1 MFYIRAGF
9 TALYVVPNNNN
20 KKNLKDLEVNVQN
33 AKAIHAL
40 EEKLTETNGTKMQ
53 RLGQARWTAILRLK
67 EACEA
72 LSNDNDLEDVISFL
86 AKIVVER
93 DAEFIEHMK
102 DMHEEACPCCAE
114 DEEEEVL

>member
-1 MFYIRAGF
+1 MFYIGVGF
-9 TALYVVPNNNN
+9 TALYVVQNNT
-20 KKNLKDLEVNVQN
+20 
-33 AKAIHAL
+33 IHAL
-40 EEKLTETNGTKMQ
+40 LTETHEAKLQ
-53 RLGQARWTAILRLK
+53 RLGQARWSAILRLK
-67 EACEA
+67 EACAA

-86 AKIVVER
+86 AKVVAER